1 MMNTASTSSGPP
13 AIPLNQQNDTIV
25 QIVSPPVPP
34 PFPGP
39 PKPNLPRSDLL
50 DGNLSTRIN
59 FVCSVRSLKVPAK

>member
-1 MMNTASTSSGPP
+1 MNTASTSSGPP

-25 QIVSPPVPP
+25 QIVSPP

-50 DGNLSTRIN
+50 DGNLSTR
-59 FVCSVRSLKVPAK
+59 SS